1 MKYKIVV
8 PPKTLALA
16 LGCLCGAFLLTGCNT
31 TTFKSVKPDGTSIEI
46 INKRVFWSTDQYSA
60 VLTTN
65 GASLTAS
72 KSNVDSAA
80 IAASVGAAVD
90 ATAKIMGK

>member
-1 MKYKIVV
+1 MRYKLTI
-8 PPKTLALA
+8 PPKTVALA

-31 TTFKSVKPDGTSIEI
+31 TTFKATKADGTSVQIT
-46 INKRVFWSTDQYSA
+46 NKRFCWSTENYA
-60 VLTTN
+60 ATLTTN

-80 IAASVGAAVD
+80 IAASVSAAVD
-90 ATAKIMGK
+90 VTAKILGK

>member
-1 MKYKIVV
+1 MKKLIVL
-8 PPKTLALA
+8 PLLAIA
-16 LGCLCGAFLLTGCNT
+16 LSGCNT
-31 TTFKSVKPDGTSIEI
+31 TTFKATKADGTSVEI
-46 INKRVFWSTDQYSA
+46 VNKRFFWATDNYSA